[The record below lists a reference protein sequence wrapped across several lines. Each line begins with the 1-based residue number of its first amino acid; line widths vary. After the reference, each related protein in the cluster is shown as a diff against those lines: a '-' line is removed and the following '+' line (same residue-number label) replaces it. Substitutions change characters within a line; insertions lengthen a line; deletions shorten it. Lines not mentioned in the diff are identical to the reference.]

1 MEKRTLTL
9 KIGGMTCGHCS
20 TRVRDA
26 ISKVEGVSGAEVSL
40 KEGAATVEYDPEKT
54 DEGKIESAVVKAG
67 YAVVA
72 GGEETAKEEER
83 KVDTAESPPESLCTL
98 NISGMHCAS
107 CAKNIENAIR
117 KENGVRDASVS
128 YAAKRASVK
137 YDAGKTNEQK
147 LAKIIDGMG
156 YKAFF
161 AAPESGGFAT
171 DPVCGMRVSK
181 ENSIKRQFD
190 GRLHYFC
197 SEQCLEKFI
206 SPEKEL
212 ASMKKRVAVA
222 LSGVLVLALMRVIA
236 MFTLAAGAS
245 IITWVPIP
253 ALPYFT
259 WGIWLFIITT
269 PVQFIGG
276 WTFYK
281 GAYNAIKNR
290 SLNMD
295 FLIAMG
301 TLTAYI
307 YSVFVIFFPGVL
319 PVEEKN
325 VYFEVS
331 AVIIAFVLLGKFLE
345 DYIKASSS
353 AAVRRLLDLKP
364 KTARVMRDGNETEI
378 PAEEIM
384 AGETVVVRPGEKI
397 PVDGVVIDGE
407 SSVDESM
414 VTGESVP
421 VLKKKGD
428 EVIGATIN
436 KHGMLKFKATKVGS
450 ETTLMQ
456 IVKMVEE
463 AQASSAPIQRLADK
477 VSSYFVPAVISIALL
492 SFAGWWLLA
501 GDFTKGMLS
510 FIAVLIISCPCA
522 LGIATPTALMVGVGK
537 GADAGI
543 LIRGGEYLE
552 RAHKLQKVVFDKT
565 GTLTKGRPE
574 VTDLAAKDDDGERE
588 LVKAAAMVE
597 KGSEHPLAEA
607 VLNKA
612 SSMGIDVPDA
622 KNFETVPGQ
631 GVRAEWNGK
640 KIAVGNRKMMKSEAI
655 SVSPSFEEK
664 LSSFEE
670 QGKTAV
676 IVALGGNVLG
686 LMAIADSLK
695 EHSRDA
701 VRQLKEAGIE
711 PIMLTG
717 DNERTARAIA
727 GQIGIE
733 NVIANVLP
741 HEKLDVIKRLQSQG
755 NVVAMVGDGINDAPA
770 LAQADIGIAI
780 GSGTDVA
787 KETGGI
793 ILVKDDL
800 RDVVT
805 GIKLSRLTM
814 KKIKQNLF
822 LAFVYNAAAIPIA
835 AFGLLNPIIAAAAMA
850 LSSLSVVTNSALL
863 KRAKL

>member
-1 MEKRTLTL
+1 MKYKKTL
-9 KIGGMTCGHCS
+9 IRVEGMTCGHCEK
-20 TRVRDA
+20 RVHDA
-26 ISKVEGVSGAEVSL
+26 ISKVGGVSGAKVNL
-40 KEGAATVEYDPEKT
+40 KEGTAAVEYDPEKT
-54 DEGKIESAVVKAG
+54 DEGEIKSAITNAG
-67 YAVVA
+67 YKVA
-72 GGEETAKEEER
+72 GVEKKA
-83 KVDTAESPPESLCTL
+83 VAEAEKRAVADSPESRCTL
-98 NISGMHCAS
+98 KISGMHCAS
-107 CAKNIENAIR
+107 CAQNIERAIR
-117 KENGVRDASVS
+117 KENGVIDASVS
-128 YAAKRASVK
+128 YAAKSASVK
-137 YDAGKTNEQK
+137 YDAGKTNEQA
-147 LAKIIDGMG
+147 LAKIIDGLG

-161 AAPESGGFAT
+161 MAPESGGFAT

-236 MFTLAAGAS
+236 MFTLAAGVS
-245 IITWVPIP
+245 IVTWVPIP
-253 ALPYFT
+253 SLPYFT

-319 PVEEKN
+319 PVKETN

-353 AAVRRLLDLKP
+353 AAVRKLLDLKP

-378 PAEEIM
+378 LAEEIM
-384 AGETVVVRPGEKI
+384 TGETVVVRPGEKI

-421 VLKKKGD
+421 VLKKDGD
-428 EVIGATIN
+428 EVMGATIN
-436 KHGMLKFKATKVGS
+436 KHGMLKFRATKVGS

-477 VSSYFVPAVISIALL
+477 VSSYFVPAVIGVALL
-492 SFAGWWLLA
+492 SFAGWWFLA
-501 GDFTKGMLS
+501 GDFTKGMLA

-537 GADAGI
+537 GAEAGI

-574 VTDLAAKDDDGERE
+574 VTDVVAKDDERE
-588 LVKAAAMVE
+588 LMMTAAMAE

-612 SSMGIDVPDA
+612 SSMGVDAPDA
-622 KNFETVPGQ
+622 KNFRTIPGL
-631 GVRAEWNGK
+631 GVQAEWKGK
-640 KIAVGNRKMMKSEAI
+640 KIAVGNRKMMEGEGI
-655 SVSPSFEEK
+655 PIVPSFEEK
-664 LSSFEE
+664 LSSLEA

-676 IVALGGNVLG
+676 MIALDKKLLG
-686 LMAIADSLK
+686 LIAIADSLK
-695 EHSRDA
+695 EHSKDA
-701 VRQLKEAGIE
+701 VGQLKDMGIE

-727 GQIGIE
+727 AQIGIE

-741 HEKLDVIKRLQSQG
+741 QEKMDVIKKLQSQG

-822 LAFVYNAAAIPIA
+822 LAFFYNAVAIPIA

-863 KRAKL
+863 KRAKI